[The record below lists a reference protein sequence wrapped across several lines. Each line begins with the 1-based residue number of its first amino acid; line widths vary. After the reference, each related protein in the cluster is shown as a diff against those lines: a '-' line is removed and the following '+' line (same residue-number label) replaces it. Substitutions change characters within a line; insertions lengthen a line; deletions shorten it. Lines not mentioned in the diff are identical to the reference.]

1 MKSECAAMRKSCIIM
16 AEAQQ
21 SLLRSLKN
29 LLEPHLEISATTDN
43 VLSLL
48 DSIESLTPDLVIV
61 VVTYTSL
68 DKRNLVRHLNQRF
81 PDLVIIILSDID
93 EPLAIKNALKQN
105 IRGYVLLHEVKDV
118 LVPAVEKVLAGETY
132 FPAAYEEPQS

>member
-1 MKSECAAMRKSCIIM
+1 MRKSCIIM

-81 PDLVIIILSDID
+81 PDLLIIILSDID
-93 EPLAIKNALKQN
+93 EPLAIKNSLKQN

>member
-1 MKSECAAMRKSCIIM
+1 M

-68 DKRNLVRHLNQRF
+68 EKRNLVRHLNQRF

>member
-1 MKSECAAMRKSCIIM
+1 M

-68 DKRNLVRHLNQRF
+68 EKRNLVRHLNQRF
-81 PDLVIIILSDID
+81 PDLLIIILSDID
-93 EPLAIKNALKQN
+93 EPLAIKNSLKQN

>member
-1 MKSECAAMRKSCIIM
+1 MRKSCIIM

-68 DKRNLVRHLNQRF
+68 DKRNLVRHLIQRF

>member
-1 MKSECAAMRKSCIIM
+1 MRKSCIIM

-68 DKRNLVRHLNQRF
+68 EKRNLVRHLNQRF
-81 PDLVIIILSDID
+81 PDLLIIILSDID
-93 EPLAIKNALKQN
+93 EPLAIKNSLKQN